1 MCAFSV
7 WGRPCRPCHTRSFS
21 PRTAGLGPVIGVF
34 SGSFAGSQGVSSGT
48 VQRVTLGGRIGGGFD
63 VLVARS
69 LSLGVD
75 ASYNPALPFSEPV
88 GLRDHFSGGQVSV
101 NVGWLFGKRMGVQG
115 RTVPSK

>member
-1 MCAFSV
+1 
-7 WGRPCRPCHTRSFS
+7 
-21 PRTAGLGPVIGVF
+21 
-34 SGSFAGSQGVSSGT
+34 VSSGT

-75 ASYNPALPFSEPV
+75 ASYNPTLPFSEPV

-101 NVGWLFGKRMGVQG
+101 NVGWLFGKGTG
-115 RTVPSK
+115 R